1 MLGFLCQSTRR
12 RQKAS
17 RSRRV
22 AYGHHVNS
30 MQMHL
35 LKRYNLHVQV
45 TLGTNYFGPMLLTHL
60 LMDRLRESAPSRIVW
75 VVSSLEVVGDISWED
90 LK

>member
-1 MLGFLCQSTRR
+1 MPEHKKTPEGFEVKMCCIWAPCKQHVDACTQEML
-12 RQKAS
+12 
-17 RSRRV
+17 
-22 AYGHHVNS
+22 
-30 MQMHL
+30 
-35 LKRYNLHVQV
+35 VQV